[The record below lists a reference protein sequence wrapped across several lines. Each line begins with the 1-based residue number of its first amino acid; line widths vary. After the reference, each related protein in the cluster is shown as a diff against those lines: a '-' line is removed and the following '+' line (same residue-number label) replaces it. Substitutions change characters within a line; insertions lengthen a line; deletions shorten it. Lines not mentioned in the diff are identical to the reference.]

1 MTQVLLILGVILALP
16 GAMTAVHLS
25 ALALASLFY
34 REPIAEHPVPRL
46 RFLVLIPAHNEEAV
60 LGRTLAAVKRALRP
74 GDLVLVVDDRS
85 VDRTAAIA
93 REYDAMVLQRT
104 PDQEPGRAAAR
115 QDGLRLGLTVGW
127 DAVAMIDADSV
138 VEPEYLDACEAV
150 LASGAM
156 AVQARSEAAAGGGV
170 LSQTFLAAFALQ
182 SVTIPRGRDRLGL
195 SVRLKGT
202 GMVVRREIAQHYR
215 FRGPGA
221 SEDLCFSLDLCRNGI
236 LPRHAES
243 AHLRSESAA
252 SVGTASGQR
261 RRWEAGRLL
270 MAREHVGA
278 LLRRHDPAAIEA
290 AVHLVTPPFALAALS
305 LAAGGVLLAAG
316 GGTLLARA
324 SALLLGLLIVDL
336 VIALIEARA
345 AIATWFA
352 LLTAPAYVL
361 WKLWVHAGAV
371 ITVIR
376 REKLFPATV
385 RESERH

>member
-1 MTQVLLILGVILALP
+1 
-16 GAMTAVHLS
+16 
-25 ALALASLFY
+25 
-34 REPIAEHPVPRL
+34 
-46 RFLVLIPAHNEEAV
+46 VLIPAHNEEAV

-74 GDLVLVVDDRS
+74 GDLLLVVDDRS
-85 VDRTAAIA
+85 LDRTASIA
-93 REYDAMVLQRT
+93 QEHGAMVLSRT

-115 QDGLRLGLTVGW
+115 QDGLRLGLTLAW

-138 VEPEYLDACEAV
+138 VEPEYLNACEAV

-156 AVQARSEAAAGGGV
+156 AVQARSEASTGGGV
-170 LSQTFLAAFALQ
+170 MSQTFLAAFALQ

-202 GMVVRREIAQHYR
+202 GMVIRRVIAEQYR

-221 SEDLCFSLDLCRNGI
+221 SEDLCFSLDLCRDGI

-243 AHLRSESAA
+243 AHLRSQSAT
-252 SVGTASGQR
+252 SVGSASGQR
-261 RRWEAGRLL
+261 RRWEAGRML
-270 MAREHVGA
+270 MAREHVGP

-290 AVHLVTPPFALAALS
+290 AVHLVTLPFALAALS
-305 LAAGGVLLAAG
+305 LATGGALFAAAG
-316 GGTLLARA
+316 HAVLALAR
-324 SALLLGLLIVDL
+324 ALLLGLLIVDL

-345 AIATWFA
+345 AAATWFA

-376 REKLFPATV
+376 REKLFPATL
-385 RESERH
+385 RESERP